1 MPRRRGRPPVD
12 PAGRSV
18 TLSITLTQ
26 QDFDRYCVQ
35 AVRAAV
41 SVPEIIRRELENK
54 KLNNRQAS

>member
-1 MPRRRGRPPVD
+1 MD